1 MFISDRVSIYL
12 QVIIANV
19 LWGFSFVWTEI
30 ALSSFLPIT
39 ITVARLTLATVLL
52 FFVAKAM
59 KKFHPIK
66 RGDLKWFAGL
76 ALFEPFLYFL
86 FETYGQTMV
95 SPTITSV
102 IIALIPLGLLIAG
115 NLILKEKI
123 TFVIASGVAISLTG
137 VVIVVLDQGGS
148 FSARPLGVLL
158 IFGAV
163 ITAVFYSIILKRI
176 TNRYNSIM
184 IVFYQNLIGLLY
196 FLPLLLIFD
205 VPHWGEKVI
214 TLRAINSI
222 ILLSVFASVIAFI
235 FHSNGVRSLG
245 VTRAGIFA
253 NLIPVLTAF
262 FSFLIIG
269 EELTYL
275 QVFGIFI
282 VVLGLYLSQLKIKKR

>member
-1 MFISDRVSIYL
+1 MLISDKVSIYL
-12 QVIIANV
+12 QVIAANV

-39 ITVARLTLATVLL
+39 ITVARLTLATILL
-52 FFVAKAM
+52 FFVARAM
-59 KKFHPIK
+59 KRFYPIK
-66 RGDLKWFAGL
+66 QGDLKWFAAL

-137 VVIVVLDQGGS
+137 VVVVVLDQGGS
-148 FSARPLGVLL
+148 FAAQPMGVLL

-235 FHSNGVRSLG
+235 CHSNGVRSLG
-245 VTRAGIFA
+245 VTKAGIFA
-253 NLIPVLTAF
+253 NLIPVLTAI

-275 QVFGIFI
+275 QIFGIFV
-282 VVLGLYLSQLKIKKR
+282 VVLGLYLSQIKLKKS